1 MRRRRIDAAGG
12 TAMDARRVAIFAG
25 GTGGHV
31 YPALAVATELSDR
44 GYTVEWFGTERGLEA
59 RVVPGAGYRL
69 HTIRVSGIRGKGA
82 LGRLKGLVAVGLALL
97 QSIGLL
103 GRLRPVCALGMGGYV
118 TGPAGLAAWLLRV
131 PLVIHEQ
138 NSVAGTTNRI
148 LSRFAQA
155 VLTAYPNA
163 FGERVKTRQVGNP
176 VRREMVAGAA
186 TEYSYDGSRPLRIFA
201 VGGSQGA
208 RAMNE
213 VLPDALALLPADC
226 PVEVRHQTG
235 PAHADSVAA
244 AYGAAAAGAVELL
257 PYVED
262 MASMYRWADLVVCRA
277 GALTLAELTIVGR
290 PSILVPLPNAIDN
303 HQALNASW
311 LAQQGAALVLEQDR
325 MTAESLASLLADCAG
340 NPARLR
346 DMAQAALAAG
356 SPGATVAVADTCE
369 EVRRGR

>member
-1 MRRRRIDAAGG
+1 M
-12 TAMDARRVAIFAG
+12 AIFAG

-31 YPALAVATELSDR
+31 YPALAVAAELSDR

-69 HTIRVSGIRGKGA
+69 HAIRVSGIRGKGV
-82 LGRLKGLVAVGLALL
+82 LGRLKGLGAVVVALL

-118 TGPAGLAAWLLRV
+118 AGPAGLAAWMLRV

-148 LSRFAQA
+148 LRRFARA
-155 VLTAYPNA
+155 VLTAYPGA
-163 FGERVKTRQVGNP
+163 FGAKVTTRQVGNP
-176 VRREMVAGAA
+176 VRREMVACGAA
-186 TEYSYDGSRPLRIFA
+186 EYSYDGSRPMRVFV

-208 RAMNE
+208 RALNE
-213 VLPDALALLPADC
+213 VLPAALANLPADC
-226 PVEVRHQTG
+226 QLEVRHQTG

-244 AYGAAAAGAVELL
+244 AYGSAGGRGVELM

-290 PSILVPLPNAIDN
+290 PSILVPLPNAIDD
-303 HQALNASW
+303 HQAVNAGW
-311 LAQQGAALVLEQDR
+311 LVEQGAALLLEQSG
-325 MTAESLASLLADCAG
+325 MTPESLASLLLDCAG
-340 NPARLR
+340 DPARLGN
-346 DMAQAALAAG
+346 MAKAALAAG
-356 SPGATVAVADTCE
+356 SPGATVDVADICE
-369 EVRRGR
+369 EVRRGS